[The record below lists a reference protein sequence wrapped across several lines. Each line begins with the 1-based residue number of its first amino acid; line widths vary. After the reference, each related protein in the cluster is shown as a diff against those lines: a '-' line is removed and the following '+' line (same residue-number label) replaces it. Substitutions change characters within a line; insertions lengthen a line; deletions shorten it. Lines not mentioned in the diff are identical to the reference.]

1 MGHDAPFNYLG
12 SRVGDIM
19 SRIQSWSDVIEGMR
33 SRLSRW
39 KLKTL
44 SIGGRLTLLKS
55 VLGAIPI
62 YQMSLYKVPMKVLQN
77 METIRSRFFNGADC
91 TSKKPSWV
99 RWNNVLASKD
109 SGGLGVSSLFA
120 LNRALMFKWVWR
132 FVSQKN
138 SLWARVI
145 KALYGED
152 GKIGK
157 KFHSS
162 YPSIWLTIINEF
174 EALKLQGIDLF
185 SFLTPKLGNGV
196 TTSFWDVAWR
206 GDIAFKRL
214 VPRLYALETRKNI
227 AVAVKLSHGSLED
240 SFRRKPRGGVEQ
252 AQLELLK
259 DKVGGLFSA
268 ICTIDGVGLYT
279 KTSWI
284 KAVPIKINVHAWKVK
299 HDCLPTRFKISCRGM
314 EIDSILCP
322 LCECSAES
330 SRHLFF
336 SCKFVS
342 DVMRKISRWWDM
354 EYQELNSFEDWRQWI
369 STLRMP
375 SKLKQVFEGICYI
388 VWWYIWNWR
397 NILIFGREDLSKA
410 NILDEV
416 VSRSFYWIR
425 YRCKAKFSFIDWLKT
440 PNLISL

>member
-1 MGHDAPFNYLG
+1 
-12 SRVGDIM
+12 M

-33 SRLSRW
+33 SQLYRW

-259 DKVGGLFSA
+259 DKVGGYSQQYA
-268 ICTIDGVGLYT
+268 RYMDT

-354 EYQELNSFEDWRQWI
+354 EYQELNSFKHSRQWI
-369 STLRMP
+369 STLR
-375 SKLKQVFEGICYI
+375 IH
-388 VWWYIWNWR
+388 
-397 NILIFGREDLSKA
+397 
-410 NILDEV
+410 
-416 VSRSFYWIR
+416 RS
-425 YRCKAKFSFIDWLKT
+425 
-440 PNLISL
+440 